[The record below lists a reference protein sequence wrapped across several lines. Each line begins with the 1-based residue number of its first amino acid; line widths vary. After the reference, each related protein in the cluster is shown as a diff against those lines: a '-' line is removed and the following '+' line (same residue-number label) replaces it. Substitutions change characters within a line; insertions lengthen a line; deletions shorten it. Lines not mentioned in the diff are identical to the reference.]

1 MPAKG
6 VEEGEVTEE
15 ARCLIVDDQPLVR
28 LGVRRLLDDRFEVI
42 DEAEDGEG
50 ALQMVTDVENFDVA
64 IVDTGRP
71 TAGNRGMS
79 GTRMIRALLDA
90 RPGLGIV
97 AHGDRPERYV
107 AVEALRA
114 GARAYV
120 SKSSPASELSRA
132 VDAASAETETF
143 VDPAAS
149 PGAGKVTPVLT
160 RRQREILQL
169 LADGH
174 STESAAN
181 SLGLSPETVRT
192 HIKAVLARLGA
203 RDRAHAVAIAFRGGL
218 ID

>member
-1 MPAKG
+1 
-6 VEEGEVTEE
+6 VTEE
-15 ARCLIVDDQPLVR
+15 ARCLIVDDEPLVR

-50 ALQMVTDVENFDVA
+50 ALRMVTDVENFDVA

-71 TAGNRGMS
+71 VTGGGGIS

-97 AHGDRPERYV
+97 AHGDRPERHV
-107 AVEALRA
+107 ATEAIRA

-132 VDAASAETETF
+132 VDVAASESDTF
-143 VDPAAS
+143 VDPATEPADGERTA
-149 PGAGKVTPVLT
+149 PALT

-169 LADGH
+169 FADGL
-174 STESAAN
+174 STERAAK

-203 RDRAHAVAIAFRGGL
+203 RDRAHAVAIALRGGL

>member
-1 MPAKG
+1 LN
-6 VEEGEVTEE
+6 EV

-28 LGVRRLLDDRFEVI
+28 LGVRRLLDDRFAV

-50 ALQMVTDVENFDVA
+50 ALRMVTDVEDFDVA

-71 TAGNRGMS
+71 AMAGGGIS

-97 AHGDRPERYV
+97 AHGDRPERHV
-107 AVEALRA
+107 AAEAIKA

-132 VDAASAETETF
+132 VDAAAAETETF
-143 VDPAAS
+143 VDRATGGDGMPTSA
-149 PGAGKVTPVLT
+149 LT

-169 LADGH
+169 FADGL
-174 STESAAN
+174 STDRAAAA
-181 SLGLSPETVRT
+181 LGLSPETVRT

>member
-1 MPAKG
+1 M
-6 VEEGEVTEE
+6 TEE

-28 LGVRRLLDDRFEVI
+28 LGVRRLLADRFEF

-50 ALQMVTDVENFDVA
+50 ALRMVTDVEDFDVA

-71 TAGNRGMS
+71 AIGGGGIS

-107 AVEALRA
+107 AAEAIRA

-120 SKSSPASELSRA
+120 SKSSPAVELSRA
-132 VDAASAETETF
+132 VDAAAAEAETF
-143 VDPAAS
+143 VDPAAGSSSGSHGS
-149 PGAGKVTPVLT
+149 PALT

-169 LADGH
+169 FADGL
-174 STESAAN
+174 STERAAR

>member
-1 MPAKG
+1 LN
-6 VEEGEVTEE
+6 EV

-28 LGVRRLLDDRFEVI
+28 LGVRRLLDDRFAI

-50 ALQMVTDVENFDVA
+50 ALRMVTDVEDFDVA

-71 TAGNRGMS
+71 AAGDGIS

-97 AHGDRPERYV
+97 AHGDRPERHV
-107 AVEALRA
+107 ATEAIKA

-132 VDAASAETETF
+132 VDAAAAETETF
-143 VDPAAS
+143 VDPAAGGAAS
-149 PGAGKVTPVLT
+149 PALT

-169 LADGH
+169 FADGL
-174 STESAAN
+174 STDRAAAA
-181 SLGLSPETVRT
+181 LGLSPETVRT

>member
-1 MPAKG
+1 M
-6 VEEGEVTEE
+6 TEE

-50 ALQMVTDVENFDVA
+50 ALQMVTDVEDFDVA

-71 TAGNRGMS
+71 ATGDSGIS

-97 AHGDRPERYV
+97 AHGDRPERHV
-107 AVEALRA
+107 AAEAIRA

-120 SKSSPASELSRA
+120 AKSSPASELSRA
-132 VDAASAETETF
+132 VDAAAAEAETF
-143 VDPAAS
+143 VDPAADPRAGSGAS
-149 PGAGKVTPVLT
+149 PALT

-169 LADGH
+169 FADGL
-174 STESAAN
+174 STDRAAR

-192 HIKAVLARLGA
+192 HIKAVLSRLGA
-203 RDRAHAVAIAFRGGL
+203 HDRAHAVAIAFRGGL

>member
-1 MPAKG
+1 MSDG
-6 VEEGEVTEE
+6 VSE
-15 ARCLIVDDQPLVR
+15 ATRCLIVDDQPLVR
-28 LGVRRLLDDRFEVI
+28 LGVRRLLDHRFLV
-42 DEAEDGEG
+42 DEAVNGED
-50 ALQMVTDVENFDVA
+50 ALQMVTDVEDFDVA

-71 TAGNRGMS
+71 SGGDAKIA

-97 AHGDRPERYV
+97 AHGDRPERHV
-107 AVEALRA
+107 AAEALAA

-120 SKSSPASELSRA
+120 AKSSPAAELTRA
-132 VDAASAETETF
+132 VDAAATESETF

-149 PGAGKVTPVLT
+149 PREGRLSPAIT

-169 LADGH
+169 FADGN
-174 STESAAN
+174 STERAAA

-192 HIKAVLARLGA
+192 HTKAVLARLNA

-218 ID
+218 LE

>member
-1 MPAKG
+1 MS
-6 VEEGEVTEE
+6 EE

-28 LGVRRLLDDRFEVI
+28 LGGRRLLDDRFEVI

-50 ALQMVTDVENFDVA
+50 ALRMVTDVENFDVA
-64 IVDTGRP
+64 IVATGRP
-71 TAGNRGMS
+71 TMGGAGIS

-97 AHGDRPERYV
+97 AHGDRPERHV
-107 AVEALRA
+107 ADEAIRA

-132 VDAASAETETF
+132 VEAAAAESETF

-149 PGAGKVTPVLT
+149 PGAARRDTPALT

-169 LADGH
+169 FADGL
-174 STESAAN
+174 STDRAAR